1 MFIIFCEIIAM
12 NAIRNITIKMF
23 SLFLRFGEVYSSVN
37 SFVTSVPMNI
47 NMKNISKAAV

>member
-12 NAIRNITIKMF
+12 NAIRNITMKTF
-23 SLFLRFGEVYSSVN
+23 SLFLRFGVVNSSVS

-47 NMKNISKAAV
+47 NMKNISNAAV

>member
-12 NAIRNITIKMF
+12 NAIRNITMNIF
-23 SLFLRFGEVYSSVN
+23 SLFLRFGVVYSSVN

-47 NMKNISKAAV
+47 NMKNISNDAV